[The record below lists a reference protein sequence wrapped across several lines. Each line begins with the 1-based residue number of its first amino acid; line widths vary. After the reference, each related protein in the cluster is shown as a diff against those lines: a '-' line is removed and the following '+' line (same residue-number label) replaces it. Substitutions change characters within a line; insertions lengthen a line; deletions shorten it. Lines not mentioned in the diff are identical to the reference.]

1 MRILQMQKQQYNQ
14 YSSLLRK
21 CKIPDSQLAPLKQ
34 KYKEF
39 VLTWFWEFETK
50 NAYGLGFIA
59 QWFLDEIF

>member
-1 MRILQMQKQQYNQ
+1 MQKQQYNQ

-39 VLTWFWEFETK
+39 ALT
-50 NAYGLGFIA
+50 
-59 QWFLDEIF
+59 